1 MIKNYVIS
9 LINEIYQERKWRP
22 FNKTVAEFMIRQNI
36 KLLDTRENE
45 ERQ

>member
-9 LINEIYQERKWRP
+9 LINEIYQETKWRHL
-22 FNKTVAEFMIRQNI
+22 NITVAEFMIRQNI

>member
-1 MIKNYVIS
+1 MKQNVIS
-9 LINEIYQERKWRP
+9 LINEIYQETKWRAL
-22 FNKTVAEFMIRQNI
+22 NITVAEFMIRQNI